1 LTAGGGRFSGARFV
15 RTWWRGRHAAD
26 DDRSPRADPSAEL
39 PGAYRHTQAGRV
51 VAVATAPGLAAA
63 AALVT
68 LSLAPAL
75 RQAIDARRPAM
86 RPERGAGG

>member
-1 LTAGGGRFSGARFV
+1 
-15 RTWWRGRHAAD
+15 
-26 DDRSPRADPSAEL
+26 
-39 PGAYRHTQAGRV
+39 
-51 VAVATAPGLAAA
+51 LAAA

-75 RQAIDARRPAM
+75 RQAIDVRRPAM